1 MNTSSKA
8 LLTAVVLLL
17 TPVIASAHPG
27 HGESPLM
34 HAIEAIEHIAI
45 GGLFVGLTGGLLV
58 ALVQRLLKHDA

>member
-34 HAIEAIEHIAI
+34 HAIEHIAI